1 MAQKRQQNLM
11 KRLLGVDTIPVKR
24 GKGLFLDKLSLSEW
38 VGTKILEID
47 KLHGIIFTD
56 TNV

>member
-1 MAQKRQQNLM
+1 MAQERPQNLI

-38 VGTKILEID
+38 VGTKILRID
-47 KLHGIIFTD
+47 TLHEFIFTD
-56 TNV
+56 NNV